1 MAMELT
7 TAQAL
12 HLWHDVNLDL
22 VRDDRPDLTSRQA
35 SILLTVYL
43 EAPPH
48 TVRGLAGK
56 LGVSKPVVTRALDAM
71 GKLDL
76 VNRRR
81 DEEDLRNVLV
91 QRTVAG
97 ALYIEYLADLLARRA
112 RELRR

>member
-1 MAMELT
+1 
-7 TAQAL
+7 
-12 HLWHDVNLDL
+12 
-22 VRDDRPDLTSRQA
+22 
-35 SILLTVYL
+35 
-43 EAPPH
+43 
-48 TVRGLAGK
+48 
-56 LGVSKPVVTRALDAM
+56 VVTRALDAM